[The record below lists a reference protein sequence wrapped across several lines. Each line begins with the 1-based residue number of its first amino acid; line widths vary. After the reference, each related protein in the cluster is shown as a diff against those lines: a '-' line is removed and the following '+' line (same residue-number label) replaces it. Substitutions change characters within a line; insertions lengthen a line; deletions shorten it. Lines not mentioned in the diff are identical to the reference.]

1 MSIDTATE
9 HVEFLTFSPGD
20 MTNVRCFFAPG
31 RVNLIGEHT
40 DYNGGS
46 VLPVALEQGTWLTVR
61 PRTDGV
67 LRFFSTG
74 FEQQVEVQIEDLSFN
89 PNHGFANYPKGI
101 LKTLSDMGVGLLGGD
116 FFYHSNLPSGAGL
129 SSSAAIEVV
138 TGLAAVELA
147 GYPLPFDELARAA
160 QRSENE
166 YIGVQ
171 CGIMDQFSVTLGKQN
186 TALLLDCDTLRREYI
201 PLDLG
206 DYMLVI
212 INSNKQRSLTESAY
226 NERRQEC
233 ERALAVLQKQWAGLS
248 FLAHLSE
255 AQWEESQATLTEPV
269 LRRRVNHI
277 VTEQR
282 RVVDA
287 VATLKAGNLIEFGRL
302 LNASHRSLR
311 DDFEVSGWELDTLV
325 AAAQAAPGCIGAR
338 MTGAGFG
345 GCAIA
350 LVSRECVAEF
360 RVNVT
365 DEYTAATGLVA
376 SFYESGAGAG
386 VREVTERMQ
395 DS

>member
-1 MSIDTATE
+1 MSIDTATG
-9 HVEFLTFSPGD
+9 HVNFQTFSPGD
-20 MTNVRCFFAPG
+20 MRNVRRFFAPG

-46 VLPVALEQGTWLTVR
+46 VLPVALELGTWLTVR

-74 FEQQVEVQIEDLSFN
+74 FEQQVEVLVDDLSFN

-101 LKTLSDMGVGLLGGD
+101 LTTLANMGVGLSGGD

-138 TGLAAVELA
+138 TGYAAVALA
-147 GYPLPFDELARAA
+147 GYPLAFDELARAA
-160 QRSENE
+160 QRAENE

-186 TALLLDCDTLRREYI
+186 TALLLDCDSLHTEYI

-206 DYMLVI
+206 DFMLVI

-233 ERALAVLQKQWAGLS
+233 ERALAVLQKQWTGLN

-255 AQWEESQATLTEPV
+255 VQWEASQATLTEPV
-269 LRRRVNHI
+269 LRRRVRHI

-287 VATLKAGNLIEFGRL
+287 VATLKVGNLVEFGRL
-302 LNASHRSLR
+302 LNASHSSLR

-325 AAAQAAPGCIGAR
+325 AAAQGAPGCIGAR

-350 LVSRECVAEF
+350 LVSRERVRDF
-360 RVNVT
+360 RLHVT
-365 DEYTAATGLVA
+365 DQYAAVTGLVP

-395 DS
+395 NL